1 MDTVEYIYVDSRTRD
16 TTLFPN
22 GNAYS
27 VYLTNP
33 MKNISRVELVSAKL
47 PNSIFNLTLGSNVL
61 NVTTN
66 VITGSISNISLQ
78 PSFFTS
84 NTLATEITNTGRL
97 PTGMTITYSPNEGK
111 YLFANTNPFY
121 LNVNTSEMATLLG
134 LPQGVTLTSTLITSS
149 DLVYGSNT
157 NLVNKYL
164 VKSSNVADFT
174 KNDIIFLDI
183 EEFRNQFLN
192 LGSKASGNT
201 FVNSVASH
209 AFGPVTLD
217 VDPGTLKTFKEN
229 SDYSLAVDFPQV
241 VSKLSRLTVN
251 WRDINGNLIPFNG
264 SENNSFILRV
274 HRTFVPPNLDRQLG
288 LPPPVEWIEGRFMNP
303 VYIIGFALVIG
314 LLIILFTKKK
324 LTSK

>member
-33 MKNISRVELVSAKL
+33 MKNIRRVELVSAKI
-47 PNSIFNLTLGSNVL
+47 PNSIFNLTFGSNVL
-61 NVTTN
+61 NINSTTN
-66 VITGSISNISLQ
+66 VSLQ

-84 NTLATEITNTGRL
+84 NTLVTEITNTGRF
-97 PTGMTITYSPNEGK
+97 PTGMSITYSPNEGK
-111 YLFANTNPFY
+111 YLISNTLSFT
-121 LNVNTSEMATLLG
+121 LNVNTAEMATLLG
-134 LPQGVTLTSTLITSS
+134 LPQGVTLTSTQITSS
-149 DLVYGSNT
+149 DLVYGTNT

-164 VKSSNVADFT
+164 VKSTNVADFT
-174 KNDIIFLDI
+174 KNDIVFLDI

-201 FVNSVASH
+201 FINTLASH
-209 AFGPVTLD
+209 AFGPVTMD

-251 WRDINGNLIPFNG
+251 WRDINGALIPFNG

-274 HRTFVPPNLDRQLG
+274 YRTFVPPNLDRQLG
-288 LPPPVEWIEGRFMNP
+288 LPPPVPWIEGRFMNP

-314 LLIILFTKKK
+314 LLIILFTKRKK
-324 LTSK
+324 